1 MSDINIMKTFHYMK
15 VMEQQVMIGLPILK
29 SITLVQVIPLI
40 NQLRNLL

>member
-15 VMEQQVMIGLPILK
+15 VMEQQIMTGLPTQQSIILE
-29 SITLVQVIPLI
+29 QDIPLI